1 MLATTDYPRTLPVLS
16 GAIRHNRLLILLVG
30 LHALAAALTARV
42 IGGGLQYELL
52 EHLTILFTRFVPVFL
67 LVLLLWH
74 FLRLAIVVRPARP
87 LQRFAADVAAVAF
100 DAERLAAGLIA
111 MVVLSVLTASAAF
124 FKSLIPEILPFVWDP
139 AFAALDRA
147 LHGGIDPWRLIM
159 PLTSIPAV
167 SAVINFAYHAWL
179 GVLYF
184 VVFLAAFARN
194 DGGAGRIFL
203 VAYALC
209 WLIAGNGLATLF
221 SSAGPVYYEVLGFG
235 DTFAPL
241 MAELRE
247 IDKVAPVW
255 ALDVHE
261 LLWQRYASG
270 ENFGISAFPSMHL
283 ASSTLF
289 MLYGFRHS
297 RWAGGALAIFLG
309 LIMVGSVH
317 LAWHYA
323 IDGYAGILIALGG
336 WWLAGRLV
344 VRERRSPAENHVQ

>member
-1 MLATTDYPRTLPVLS
+1 MLATTVFPGRLPFLS
-16 GAIRHNRLLILLVG
+16 GAVRRNRLLILVVG
-30 LHALAAALTARV
+30 LHALAAALVARFF
-42 IGGGLQYELL
+42 GGGLQYELL

-87 LQRFAADVAAVAF
+87 LQRFASDVAAVVF

-111 MVVLSVLTASAAF
+111 MLVLSVLTASAAF

-147 LHGGIDPWRLIM
+147 LHGGVDPWRLIM
-159 PLTSIPAV
+159 PLTGIPAV

-179 GVLYF
+179 GLLYF
-184 VVFLAAFARN
+184 LVFVAAFSRG
-194 DGGAGRIFL
+194 DGGAGRTFL
-203 VAYALC
+203 LAYALC
-209 WLIAGNGLATLF
+209 WLIAGNALATIF
-221 SSAGPVYYEVLGFG
+221 ASAGPVYYEALGFG

-241 MAELRE
+241 MAELRA
-247 IDKVAPVW
+247 IDEVAPVW
-255 ALDVHE
+255 ALNVHD

-297 RWAGGALAIFLG
+297 RWAGWALAVFLG

-323 IDGYAGILIALGG
+323 IDGYAGILLAWFC
-336 WWLAGRLV
+336 WWLAGRLLTD
-344 VRERRSPAENHVQ
+344 ERRRGEAAQ